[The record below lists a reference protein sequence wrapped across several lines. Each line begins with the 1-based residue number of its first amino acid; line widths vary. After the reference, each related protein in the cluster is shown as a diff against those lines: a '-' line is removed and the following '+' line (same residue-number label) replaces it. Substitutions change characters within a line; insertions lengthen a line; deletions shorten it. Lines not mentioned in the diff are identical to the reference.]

1 MVATPEKPRSDAEQS
16 RGESSAPT
24 SLLAIRIQINRRP
37 ACSRLNPA
45 WTISNQRPHL
55 PSLLESAF
63 ELPGCVGIASCGP
76 TSFTDDV
83 RRAVASK
90 QKSMALGHD
99 VRDVELHT
107 EEFDW

>member
-1 MVATPEKPRSDAEQS
+1 MHSKAEVSPGSD
-16 RGESSAPT
+16 GSACHH
-24 SLLAIRIQINRRP
+24 LEIDRHP
-37 ACSRLNPA
+37 ACSRPNPA